1 MVGTSVNL
9 TLGRLR
15 QEACH
20 EFQISLCSIAKAHLK
35 ENTKEGENGKSLCR
49 EEHRAAGNRLC

>member
-1 MVGTSVNL
+1 MLGTPVNL
-9 TLGRLR
+9 TLRRLR

-35 ENTKEGENGKSLCR
+35 DNTKEWENGKSLRR
-49 EEHRAAGNRLC
+49 EEHGAAGNRLC